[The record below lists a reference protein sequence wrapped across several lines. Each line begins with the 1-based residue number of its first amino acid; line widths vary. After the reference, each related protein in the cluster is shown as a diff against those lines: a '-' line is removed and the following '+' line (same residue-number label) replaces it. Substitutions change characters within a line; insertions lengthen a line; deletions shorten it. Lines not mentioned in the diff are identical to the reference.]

1 VGGREH
7 VKGAGVFMVN
17 MVPMKAIEPWKDCAT
32 KAMSD
37 MSTIRDLGV
46 GEASTSRRV
55 RLVLP
60 LEAKLLQIVLREVG
74 VIDDHDEALR
84 VELVTTPH
92 EFYPGL
98 QLLRVVH
105 TYDHVGAV
113 VGNFV
118 IETDRTLDLVDA
130 FALNYVTRVKVDV
143 LESRSNVVFGAAA
156 LRANLVLGI
165 VHRVATNQTNGKPA
179 LQVGWLLR

>member
-1 VGGREH
+1 
-7 VKGAGVFMVN
+7 M
-17 MVPMKAIEPWKDCAT
+17 
-32 KAMSD
+32 
-37 MSTIRDLGV
+37 
-46 GEASTSRRV
+46 
-55 RLVLP
+55 
-60 LEAKLLQIVLREVG
+60 
-74 VIDDHDEALR
+74 
-84 VELVTTPH
+84 
-92 EFYPGL
+92 
-98 QLLRVVH
+98 VH

-130 FALNYVTRVKVDV
+130 FALSHVTRVKVDV